1 MSNTLPELKTQRLL
15 LRPFRL
21 EDGPEV
27 QRLAGEREIASTT
40 CSIPHPYLDGVAELW
55 ISTHAAAYI
64 EREGAT
70 LAITQKKS
78 GVLMGAIGF
87 NVNLKNGWAE
97 IGYWV
102 GKPYWGHG
110 YATEALRALIP
121 WAFEAFPLNRLQAC
135 HFTRNPASGRV
146 MQKAGMTLEGILR
159 QRVKK
164 WGKFEDI
171 AVYAILR
178 HESEG
183 QS

>member
-1 MSNTLPELKTQRLL
+1 MSETLPEVKTQRLL

-64 EREGAT
+64 EREGVT
-70 LAITQKKS
+70 LAITQKKT

-97 IGYWV
+97 IGYWI

-121 WAFEAFPLNRLQAC
+121 WAFATFPLNRLQAC

-146 MQKAGMTLEGILR
+146 MQKAGMTLEGVLR

>member
-1 MSNTLPELKTQRLL
+1 M
-15 LRPFRL
+15 
-21 EDGPEV
+21 
-27 QRLAGEREIASTT
+27 
-40 CSIPHPYLDGVAELW
+40 AELW

-70 LAITQKKS
+70 LAITQKKT

-121 WAFEAFPLNRLQAC
+121 WAFDAFPLNRLQAC

-146 MQKAGMTLEGILR
+146 MQKAGMTDDDIQMFMKHNSEMEHMISTSDIKRAALDAGFTEASVSALHRDSAFGLITLR
-159 QRVKK
+159 KAADSK
-164 WGKFEDI
+164 SKN
-171 AVYAILR
+171 R
-178 HESEG
+178 HPRSRATRG
-183 QS
+183 GSASQARP